1 MGSQDMD
8 VDRKELID
16 SLGGETAVAKMSH
29 EQRADALEDFQID
42 KLNAEVA
49 ARKKSGKFP
58 TVAELEARVE
68 TRTWRLGSGKLF
80 RPGDQMGRFEG
91 NGDGPQVKLLP
102 KLPKNPS
109 FYDYFEMR
117 IGPGTHL
124 LQSAALARGRGESE
138 VVVLACL
145 LHDIGGSLMKTDH
158 GYWGASLI
166 EPYVS
171 ERVTFA
177 VRYHQALR
185 FFPDP
190 EVGYEYPVGYYES
203 FGIDYVPPPHI
214 QAAHDYARNH
224 KWYGLARSVTIN
236 DLYAFNPNISP
247 DINDFRDIIDKH
259 FKHPADGLGYD
270 NSPCAH
276 MWRSMANPDSP
287 L

>member
-1 MGSQDMD
+1 MTTDAND
-8 VDRKELID
+8 VIK
-16 SLGGETAVAKMSH
+16 SLGGAEAVAKMSH
-29 EQRADALEDFQID
+29 EQRADALEDFQME
-42 KLNAEVA
+42 KLDAEVA
-49 ARKKSGKFP
+49 ARRKTAKFP
-58 TVAELEARVE
+58 TVAELEALVE

-80 RPGDQMGRFEG
+80 RPGDKMGRFEG
-91 NGDGPQVKLLP
+91 AGKRPEVQLLP

-109 FYDYFEMR
+109 FYDYFKLR
-117 IGPGTHL
+117 IAPGTHL
-124 LQSAALARGRGESE
+124 LQSAMLAKGRGESE
-138 VVVLACL
+138 EVILACL
-145 LHDIGGSLMKTDH
+145 LHDLGGALMKTDH

-190 EVGYEYPVGYYES
+190 EVGYEYPVGYYET

-214 QAAHDYARNH
+214 EAAYKYARNH

-236 DLYAFNPNISP
+236 DLYAFNPNIDP
-247 DINDFRDIIDKH
+247 DIDDFRDIIDKH
-259 FKHPADGLGYD
+259 FRHPEEGLGYD